1 LRNLSL
7 ANSRPKPWSPSK
19 QFIWWV
25 IGASLG
31 LHLFIYILGTTLLSE
46 LRFEH
51 LPFHSAVEVTGSVI
65 ALLVAYKL
73 FSLKAHG
80 IGPKHG
86 IRIGQALIVMGLL
99 DGFHA
104 VSHIGNNFVWLH
116 SLATFIGGL
125 CFVFI
130 FIPVKEKNTFK
141 QTLLISVLTIGVG
154 VVSLLMPHIA
164 PIMVSDGEFTMTANI
179 LNQLGGVFLLLT
191 ATFLVV
197 EYHRTASTDDLL
209 FSLHCLLFGLAA
221 LMFQSSVLW
230 DASWWGWHILRLL
243 AYFAALIFVLLSEQK
258 LYAQIDR
265 YSYKMNKLAY
275 TDTLTQVSNRRHF
288 NQLFQSEFSRAR
300 RYGHAVTIVMLDIDH
315 FKSFNDNYGHDAGDV
330 VLKSIALNVTSHLR
344 ENDYFARYGGEEF
357 VLLLPSTD
365 KQSAFSLIER
375 IRNSIEAL
383 SIDISETKAV
393 NVTASF
399 GIAEIT
405 EEDESELDSLKK
417 ADEALYIA
425 KRTGRNQTVLYGSE
439 I

>member
-7 ANSRPKPWSPSK
+7 ANNRPKPWSPKK

-31 LHLFIYILGTTLLSE
+31 LHLFIYILGATLLSE

-80 IGPKHG
+80 IGPKHA
-86 IRIGQALIVMGLL
+86 IRIGQALLVMGVL

-104 VSHIGNNFVWLH
+104 ISHIGNNFVWLH

-125 CFVFI
+125 CFALI
-130 FIPVKEKNTFK
+130 FIPVKEINTFK
-141 QTLLISVLTIGVG
+141 QTVFITMFTIGVG
-154 VVSLLMPHIA
+154 VISLSMPNLA
-164 PIMVSDGEFTMTANI
+164 PTMVSDGEFTMAANI

-197 EYHRTASTDDLL
+197 EYHRTTSTDDLL

-243 AYFAALIFVLLSEQK
+243 AYFAALV
-258 LYAQIDR
+258 
-265 YSYKMNKLAY
+265 
-275 TDTLTQVSNRRHF
+275 
-288 NQLFQSEFSRAR
+288 
-300 RYGHAVTIVMLDIDH
+300 
-315 FKSFNDNYGHDAGDV
+315 
-330 VLKSIALNVTSHLR
+330 
-344 ENDYFARYGGEEF
+344 
-357 VLLLPSTD
+357 
-365 KQSAFSLIER
+365 
-375 IRNSIEAL
+375 
-383 SIDISETKAV
+383 
-393 NVTASF
+393 
-399 GIAEIT
+399 
-405 EEDESELDSLKK
+405 
-417 ADEALYIA
+417 
-425 KRTGRNQTVLYGSE
+425 
-439 I
+439 